1 MLQSDLYVSEQTMH
15 KRLHERRQDQ
25 EVRNLRKRTA
35 ALHPSW
41 LTRQVCRLLCGTGS
55 LLVALGKR
63 LERYDLSQSV
73 SLEEAG
79 ATR

>member
-15 KRLHERRQDQ
+15 KRLHQRRQDQ
-25 EVRNLRKRTA
+25 EVRNLQKRAA
-35 ALHPSW
+35 ALHPTW
-41 LTRQVCRLLCGTGS
+41 LTRQACRLLCGTGG

-63 LERYDLSQSV
+63 LERHDLGQPV
-73 SLEEAG
+73 PLEDAG